1 MKSRYN
7 KLNLI
12 LLNIFSMMLIS
23 TILSGDLHGITLN
36 IKDIYIYYY
45 SNTFL
50 DGKITIINIL
60 TSSFPII
67 IAISIFADDLSVE
80 IEKNAT
86 YIFTRSINR
95 KKWIT
100 YKFVHILISL
110 IKIQF
115 IQFSISFM
123 YFSVLGYKITDPK
136 ASLLVIIELFLLT
149 TLTQYILIVIA
160 SLVTLK
166 TNSIYGYIICN
177 FIFLI
182 NIITFNLFYLK
193 KQTLV
198 QYIPFTQYILSI
210 QENILVNRDIRYFSN
225 FIPGYNFT
233 EAVIYDI
240 IIIITLLLVGRK
252 IIEKHEF
259 Y

>member
-1 MKSRYN
+1 MKIRYN

-12 LLNIFSMMLIS
+12 LLNIFSMIFIS
-23 TILSGDLHGITLN
+23 TILSGDLNKVTLD

-45 SNTFL
+45 SHTFV
-50 DGKITIINIL
+50 GERMSIINIL
-60 TSSFPII
+60 SSSFPII
-67 IAISIFADDLSVE
+67 IAISIFSDDLSIE
-80 IEKNAT
+80 LEKNST
-86 YIFTRSINR
+86 YIFTRSRKR

-100 YKFVHILISL
+100 YKFIHILISI

-123 YFSVLGYKITDPK
+123 YFSVLGYRINDPK
-136 ASLLVIIELFLLT
+136 ALLLAIIELFILT
-149 TLTQYILIVIA
+149 ILTQYILVVIA

-182 NIITFNLFYLK
+182 NIIALHLFYFK
-193 KQTLV
+193 KQALV

-210 QENILVNRDIRYFSN
+210 QENILVNREIRYFSN
-225 FIPGYNFT
+225 FIAGYNFAG
-233 EAVIYDI
+233 AVVYDI
-240 IIIITLLLVGRK
+240 IIIIILLLVGRK